1 MKQNRFPRLVGYEL
15 RKAFGSP
22 WMLAFLV
29 LLLLTNLWKLKEEY
43 DKKTAFRQ
51 TYAPVYE
58 DFYGRWKGEILPE
71 NVHELMAIYGPL
83 QTKMENMI
91 ISGAYDPDAYTYSE
105 ETDLTFFESLFQL
118 EMKYD
123 YLYQNRAAEIV
134 NQANALADFYAR
146 VGNDYEAKKNL
157 DMAASSDGRQIGSFA
172 ATQWVEGW
180 RKNDGGA

>member
-29 LLLLTNLWKLKEEY
+29 LLLLTNLWKLKDEY

-71 NVHELMAIYGPL
+71 FFYITVRNLLLRQREQKGF
-83 QTKMENMI
+83 
-91 ISGAYDPDAYTYSE
+91 SGY
-105 ETDLTFFESLFQL
+105 
-118 EMKYD
+118 
-123 YLYQNRAAEIV
+123 NRPP
-134 NQANALADFYAR
+134 
-146 VGNDYEAKKNL
+146 GN
-157 DMAASSDGRQIGSFA
+157 
-172 ATQWVEGW
+172 
-180 RKNDGGA
+180 